1 MKVLESNEKEQINIF
16 LDKLTS
22 DKEISKL
29 NNKSEISD
37 FNLEYQK
44 YKTPPDNHAKFN
56 EEFQKLVD
64 FVKESNLY
72 RDIYGNKITKK
83 GKLLLTPFQRIRKL
97 NDEIKAYYEN
107 KNNKKTSQLIIKNY
121 KSKYKSK
128 NEYTDFNLS
137 IGRKKILPM
146 KKYNTIKLKYD
157 KMKEFKEKHYL
168 TMNKLNLEINP
179 SKELKSII
187 KKKFRAKTM
196 NFKNNFLCLSNTSSN
211 SRNKYFNVEKFNQ
224 INYWKTRILKMNEIF
239 KKIGI
244 DKELS
249 IISKYKK
256 YIASRNNILE
266 NKNETDKNN
275 DKINSL
281 RKTINIKK
289 LNRNKMLIES
299 KTIDENLDKYKY
311 KLIQFNLSRLI
322 KPSLKYKDK
331 EVLNTKDLLTPIKK
345 NNEIKKDENKID
357 NKMKKNKIIGV
368 NMDLSVYNA
377 NN

>member
-22 DKEISKL
+22 DKDISKL

-121 KSKYKSK
+121 TSKYKNK
-128 NEYTDFNLS
+128 KEYTDFNLS

-187 KKKFRAKTM
+187 KKKFRLM
-196 NFKNNFLCLSNTSSN
+196 LKN
-211 SRNKYFNVEKFNQ
+211 
-224 INYWKTRILKMNEIF
+224 
-239 KKIGI
+239 
-244 DKELS
+244 
-249 IISKYKK
+249 
-256 YIASRNNILE
+256 
-266 NKNETDKNN
+266 
-275 DKINSL
+275 
-281 RKTINIKK
+281 
-289 LNRNKMLIES
+289 LI
-299 KTIDENLDKYKY
+299 
-311 KLIQFNLSRLI
+311 KLI
-322 KPSLKYKDK
+322 
-331 EVLNTKDLLTPIKK
+331 
-345 NNEIKKDENKID
+345 
-357 NKMKKNKIIGV
+357 IGEREF
-368 NMDLSVYNA
+368 
-377 NN
+377 